1 MNMMVEDGIV
11 ATAMVVLHSK
21 RLLKVRNRAIIK

>member
-11 ATAMVVLHSK
+11 ATAMAVLHSK
-21 RLLKVRNRAIIK
+21 RLLKGRSNAIK